1 MNAPA
6 NPPEAPLVPVG
17 GESVPTKRSRPFSR
31 MVRYTW
37 GKHWPAEAF
46 LGLSNGILGLAEFSS
61 MRSLGAPGWTPQLLI
76 AGQMLWLFAPAWPPL
91 LARMHKQ
98 RVFTWLGWCSKGPLF
113 LIAFATVVS
122 TGSGGQGVG
131 DWGLFVAC
139 LLVHGALDSVYTPH
153 RNAFLRANYPLAVRG
168 RIYGLVGAVS
178 GVAAMLAALFA
189 SSFIDSNA
197 VWIRVVFPAAAAC
210 GVLGTLLFS
219 RIPWRYDGPRETK
232 GPKGFAMIGHSLVS
246 GWRGSIAT
254 LKRDKGFRDFEIG
267 FMLYGIALLSATPL
281 IATFAEKTLRVSTL
295 EWSQAQRFAF
305 PVSQL
310 VMIPFVGWLSDKIG
324 VVRVSG
330 LAFLSMG
337 LFFAAMTQVSEAWHL
352 TALFA
357 FYGVG
362 MAGVNVGWSLGPL
375 HFAPTGRAHHYSAVH
390 VACVG
395 IRSLVGPVLG
405 LAVVKFASAPAA
417 FVVSCVLECLAFV
430 WMFRLA
436 RKVHFA

>member
-1 MNAPA
+1 VNVPA
-6 NPPEAPLVPVG
+6 NPEEAPLTQPG
-17 GESVPTKRSRPFSR
+17 GESAPVKRARPFSR

-37 GKHWPAEAF
+37 WKHWPAEAF

-61 MRSLGAPGWTPQLLI
+61 MRSMGAPGWTPQLLI

-98 RVFTWLGWCSKGPLF
+98 RVFTWLGWISKGPLF
-113 LIAFATVVS
+113 LIGFATVVS
-122 TGSGGQGVG
+122 TGAGGRGYG

-178 GVAAMLAALFA
+178 GIAAMLAALFA
-189 SSFIDSNA
+189 STFIDANA
-197 VWIRVVFPAAAAC
+197 RWIRIVFPLAAAF
-210 GVLGTLLFS
+210 GVLGTLMFS
-219 RIPWRYDGPRETK
+219 RIPWRYDGPREAK
-232 GPKGFAMIGHSLVS
+232 GPAGFAMIGHSLVS
-246 GWRGSIAT
+246 GWRESIAT
-254 LKRDKGFRDFEIG
+254 LRRDKGFRDFEIG

-281 IATFAEKTLRVSTL
+281 IVTYAEKTLGVSTL
-295 EWSQAQRFAF
+295 EWSQAQRLAF
-305 PVSQL
+305 PVAQL
-310 VMIPFVGWLSDKIG
+310 LMIPLVGWLSDKIG

-330 LAFLSMG
+330 LAFLAMG
-337 LFFAAMTQVSEAWHL
+337 VFFLAMTQASVAWHL
-352 TALFA
+352 KVLYA

-405 LAVVKFASAPAA
+405 LVVVKFASAPAA
-417 FVVSCVLECLAFV
+417 FVVSSALEVLAFV

-436 RKVHFA
+436 RKVQFS